1 MNKSLGIIC
10 GVIVL
15 VIALAIGIGVGYNL
29 KDNNKVKEK
38 EVRNKNLSNKESK
51 VKSQYIDLTDIPI
64 SNVNVTKNEEM
75 MKQIKNTLDDNLKV
89 MFNFSYENFLS
100 KESESESKKSSQQDI
115 VLSDQNE

>member
-1 MNKSLGIIC
+1 MKTIPKNSKSKKKKQNKTTNQEGN
-10 GVIVL
+10 VH
-15 VIALAIGIGVGYNL
+15 
-29 KDNNKVKEK
+29 
-38 EVRNKNLSNKESK
+38 SNKESK